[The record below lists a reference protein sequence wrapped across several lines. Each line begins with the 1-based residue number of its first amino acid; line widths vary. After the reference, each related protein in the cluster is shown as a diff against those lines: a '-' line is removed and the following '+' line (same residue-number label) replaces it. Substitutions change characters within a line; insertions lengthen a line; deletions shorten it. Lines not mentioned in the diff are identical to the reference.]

1 MVLNELW
8 HLKPVIEIANSYQID
23 RGFVQNLMGMA
34 AIEASCLLK
43 YCDEM
48 EEFWAFRELFKNL
61 SQRLSNICSVELV
74 PLMQLPCVK
83 LGRAKQLYA
92 AGYRRVEDIAKA
104 KCSELVSQIE
114 HMSNRVANQL
124 ISAAKVI
131 VLEKL
136 ENLREEVQ
144 ECMDIYTSTT

>member
-1 MVLNELW
+1 
-8 HLKPVIEIANSYQID
+8 
-23 RGFVQNLMGMA
+23 
-34 AIEASCLLK
+34 
-43 YCDEM
+43 
-48 EEFWAFRELFKNL
+48 
-61 SQRLSNICSVELV
+61 
-74 PLMQLPCVK
+74 MQLPCVK
-83 LGRAKQLYA
+83 LGRAKQLYE
-92 AGYRRVEDIAKA
+92 AGYKKVEDIAKA

-144 ECMDIYTSTT
+144 ECMDVYASIT